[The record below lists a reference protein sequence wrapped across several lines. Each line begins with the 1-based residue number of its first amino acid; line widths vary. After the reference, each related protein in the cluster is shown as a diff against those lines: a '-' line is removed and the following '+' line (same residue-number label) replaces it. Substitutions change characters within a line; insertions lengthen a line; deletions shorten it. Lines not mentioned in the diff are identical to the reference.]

1 MLYLDPLLLIV
12 LGPSLEENMAP
23 LVGLVQLEKNSQLSN
38 LREQVPFLEL
48 TALSEP
54 GHLEG
59 AEEVTFLLLKNC
71 ATYVL

>member
-1 MLYLDPLLLIV
+1 
-12 LGPSLEENMAP
+12 MAP
-23 LVGLVQLEKNSQLSN
+23 LVSLVQLEKNSQLSN

-59 AEEVTFLLLKNC
+59 AEEVTFLQLKNC
-71 ATYVL
+71 ASYVF

>member
-1 MLYLDPLLLIV
+1 
-12 LGPSLEENMAP
+12 MAP

-59 AEEVTFLLLKNC
+59 AEEVTFLQQQKVCKLCFL
-71 ATYVL
+71 TDI

>member
-1 MLYLDPLLLIV
+1 
-12 LGPSLEENMAP
+12 MAP
-23 LVGLVQLEKNSQLSN
+23 LVGLVQLEKNSQLSI

-59 AEEVTFLLLKNC
+59 AEEVTFLQLKNC
-71 ATYVL
+71 ASYVFWLIYDIVQV

>member
-1 MLYLDPLLLIV
+1 
-12 LGPSLEENMAP
+12 MAP
-23 LVGLVQLEKNSQLSN
+23 LVSLVQLEKNSQLSN

-59 AEEVTFLLLKNC
+59 AEEVTFFTTKKLCKLCFLTDIRYCTTVIK
-71 ATYVL
+71 

>member
-1 MLYLDPLLLIV
+1 
-12 LGPSLEENMAP
+12 MAP

-59 AEEVTFLLLKNC
+59 AEEVTFLQLKKF
-71 ATYVL
+71 ATYVF

>member
-1 MLYLDPLLLIV
+1 
-12 LGPSLEENMAP
+12 MAP
-23 LVGLVQLEKNSQLSN
+23 LVGLVQLEKNSRLTN

-59 AEEVTFLLLKNC
+59 AEEVTFLQQKKC
-71 ATYVL
+71 AGYVF